1 MHNFVIPPI
10 DSVAADAAAER
21 QGMLTKPPCSLG
33 KLEEIAWRLAG
44 IQGTVLPTVR
54 NRWIVVAAAD
64 HGVTG
69 DSVSAYPQEVTA
81 QMVRNFLSGGAAIN
95 VLARHCGA
103 RLMVVD
109 AGINGPVISDGGSRL
124 QRPLRNLDA
133 CHFEP
138 GEKSK
143 PSRRHAPPPLPRPL
157 GFARGDMSGAR
168 GDMECGITGWGA
180 RDPLNKPST
189 RPSSVSDSAMLRGL
203 VQTIPS
209 SAKDSLH
216 GNDEARGLRTMRAG
230 CGTANFTREP
240 AMSLEQARL
249 SIANGAEVA
258 DDLASRGAH
267 LVAVGDMGIGNTSSA
282 AAICAAMTKSDP
294 ASVTGRGTGIDD
306 AGLERKVAVIRRG
319 LDLHKPDPADP
330 ISVLSAVGGFEIG
343 FLAGLMLGLAERRVA
358 IALDGYI
365 VTSAALVAHGLH
377 RRVVDYMFACH
388 ISVEPGHR
396 VALEHL
402 GLSPLLDLN
411 LGLGEGSGAALG
423 MTIIEA
429 AARLHAEM
437 STFDEAAVSG
447 PTSPPS

>member
-21 QGMLTKPPCSLG
+21 QSILTKPPGSLG

-109 AGINGPVISDGGSRL
+109 AGIRGPVLTEVGSR
-124 QRPLRNLDA
+124 
-133 CHFEP
+133 F
-138 GEKSK
+138 
-143 PSRRHAPPPLPRPL
+143 
-157 GFARGDMSGAR
+157 
-168 GDMECGITGWGA
+168 
-180 RDPLNKPST
+180 
-189 RPSSVSDSAMLRGL
+189 
-203 VQTIPS
+203 
-209 SAKDSLH
+209 H
-216 GNDEARGLRTMRAG
+216 GNDGGEDGNDEGTFGHDVGTDGNDEGADGNDVDTGGNDGGTGGNDEGTGLLTMRAG
-230 CGTANFTREP
+230 CGTANFAREP

-282 AAICAAMTKSDP
+282 AAICAAMTETD
-294 ASVTGRGTGIDD
+294 AARVTGRGTGLDD
-306 AGLERKVAVIRRG
+306 AGLKRKVAVIRRG

-330 ISVLSAVGGFEIG
+330 IGVLSAVGGFEIG

-377 RRVVDYMFACH
+377 RRVVEYMFACH
-388 ISVEPGHR
+388 LSVEPGHL
-396 VALEHL
+396 VALKHL

-423 MTIIEA
+423 MTIIDA

-447 PTSPPS
+447 PTGPPS